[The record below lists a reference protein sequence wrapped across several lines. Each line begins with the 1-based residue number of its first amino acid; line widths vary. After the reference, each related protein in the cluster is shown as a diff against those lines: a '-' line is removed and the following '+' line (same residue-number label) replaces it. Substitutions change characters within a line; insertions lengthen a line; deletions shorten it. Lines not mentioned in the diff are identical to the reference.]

1 MHLCKDN
8 RRREQRDDHRPEQ
21 HIAYFGN
28 KNPRLHTDEVLIA
41 LSMCAATDANAQTAL
56 DQLSKLRGCQAHTS
70 VMLSNVDIRTFQ
82 RLGVELTS
90 EPIFEHDKI
99 YR

>member
-1 MHLCKDN
+1 
-8 RRREQRDDHRPEQ
+8 
-21 HIAYFGN
+21 
-28 KNPRLHTDEVLIA
+28 
-41 LSMCAATDANAQTAL
+41 
-56 DQLSKLRGCQAHTS
+56 
-70 VMLSNVDIRTFQ
+70 MLSNVDIRTFQ

>member
-1 MHLCKDN
+1 MI
-8 RRREQRDDHRPEQ
+8 RRRSISPPPLPSN
-21 HIAYFGN
+21 F
-28 KNPRLHTDEVLIA
+28 P
-41 LSMCAATDANAQTAL
+41 TAL